1 MFISLTLRCIY
12 LPSGTYSTCNL
23 RVNTMKEQTEVGK
36 LKEGR
41 YVLIDDEPCKI
52 LSIATSKPGKHGAA
66 KSRIDAMGIFD
77 GVKRSIVQP
86 VSAKT
91 YIPLVERKNAQVI
104 SVTGNSVQLMD
115 LADFENFEL
124 TVPDEKMEKI
134 AVGSEITYIQ
144 SMEKRKID

>member
-1 MFISLTLRCIY
+1 
-12 LPSGTYSTCNL
+12 
-23 RVNTMKEQTEVGK
+23 MKEQTEVGK

-41 YVLIDDEPCKI
+41 YVLIEDEPCKI

-66 KSRIDAMGIFD
+66 KSRIEAMGLFD

-104 SVTGNSVQLMD
+104 SISGNSVQLMD
-115 LADFENFEL
+115 LANFENFEL
-124 TVPDEKMEKI
+124 TVSDEVMEKI
-134 AVGSEITYIQ
+134 AVGSEITYIE
-144 SMEKRKID
+144 SMTKRKID